1 MKYFWIPC
9 VILAAVFSL
18 SLLNAYTVGET
29 VSEWCGELQSA
40 QQSADEGNWAET
52 QRTLA
57 GTYEKWGA
65 RQSYFHIVT
74 VHAELDEVE
83 ALFAKSR
90 SFALEQDEAEFR
102 ANTAELITQLKLL
115 AEMQEISVK
124 NIL

>member
-1 MKYFWIPC
+1 M
-9 VILAAVFSL
+9 
-18 SLLNAYTVGET
+18 
-29 VSEWCGELQSA
+29 
-40 QQSADEGNWAET
+40 
-52 QRTLA
+52 LA

-90 SFALEQDEAEFR
+90 SFALERDEAEFR
-102 ANTAELITQLKLL
+102 ANTAELITQLRLL

>member
-9 VILAAVFSL
+9 AILSAILSL
-18 SLLNAYTVGET
+18 SLLNARTVNET
-29 VSEWCGELQSA
+29 VDVWCQDLQSA
-40 QQSADEGNWAET
+40 QQSADAENWEQT
-52 QRTLA
+52 QRILTD
-57 GTYEKWGA
+57 TYKKWDEK
-65 RQSYFHIVT
+65 QSYFHIVT

>member
-9 VILAAVFSL
+9 AILSAILSL
-18 SLLNAYTVGET
+18 SLLNARTVNET
-29 VSEWCGELQSA
+29 VDVWCQDLQSA
-40 QQSADEGNWAET
+40 QQSADAENWEQT
-52 QRTLA
+52 QRILTD
-57 GTYEKWGA
+57 TYKKWDKK
-65 RQSYFHIVT
+65 QSYFHIVT

-115 AEMQEISVK
+115 AEMQEISIK

>member
-9 VILAAVFSL
+9 TILVVILSL
-18 SLLNAYTVGET
+18 SLLNARAVNET
-29 VSEWCGELQSA
+29 VTEWCENLQNA
-40 QQSADEGNWAET
+40 QQAAQGEQWEET
-52 QRTLA
+52 RRILTD
-57 GTYEKWGA
+57 TYKKWDKQ
-65 RQSYFHIVT
+65 QSYFHIVT

-90 SFALEQDEAEFR
+90 SFALEQDEAEFH

-115 AEMQEISVK
+115 AEMQEISIK